1 MKILV
6 PATSANLGPGFD
18 CLGLSLKFFNETQIQ
33 KSNIFSISINGEG
46 SDNIFLKKN
55 NVFVSIFNE
64 IYEKLNGKKEIF
76 RFVFDNKIP
85 LSRGLG
91 SSSAVIVGAIASA
104 YYMSGFKVDKEKILN
119 EALIYENHPDNIA
132 PATLG
137 GFVCSLVE
145 NQKVYSIKKPLD
157 ENLKAV
163 IVVPNVA
170 INTEQSRKALAKDL
184 SLKDCVFT
192 LSHSSFLT
200 ACFME
205 KKYEFLRLASKD
217 KLHEFKRMKN
227 LPELFEVQKFALE
240 NNALMSTLSGSG
252 SSFFSLAYK
261 DEALSLAHKMQ
272 DKFKDFRVECL
283 EFDNNGFEIC

>member
-18 CLGLSLKFFNETQIQ
+18 CLGLSLKLFNETQIQ
-33 KSNIFSISINGEG
+33 KSGVFSISIGGEG

-55 NVFVSIFNE
+55 NIFVNIFYE
-64 IYEKLNGKKEIF
+64 IYEKLSGKKDNF
-76 RFVFDNKIP
+76 RFIFQNNIP

-104 YYMSGFKVDKEKILN
+104 YYMSGFKVEKERILD
-119 EALIYENHPDNIA
+119 EALIYENHLDNIA

-145 NQKVYSIKKPLD
+145 KNKVYSIKKEIDKDLAAVVVIP
-157 ENLKAV
+157 NLAMS
-163 IVVPNVA
+163 
-170 INTEQSRKALAKDL
+170 TEQSRQALAKNL
-184 SLKDCVFT
+184 SFNDAVFN
-192 LSHSSFLT
+192 LSHASFLT
-200 ACFME
+200 ACFLE
-205 KKYEFLRLASKD
+205 KKYEFLKFASQD
-217 KLHEFKRMKN
+217 KLHEINRMKN

-240 NNALMSTLSGSG
+240 NQALMSTLSGSG

-261 DEALSLAHKMQ
+261 DDALALSKKMQ
-272 DKFKDFRVECL
+272 IKFKDFRVQYL
-283 EFDNNGFEIC
+283 EFDDNGFEIC

>member
-18 CLGLSLKFFNETQIQ
+18 CLGLSLKLFNETQIQ
-33 KSNIFSISINGEG
+33 KSGVFSISIGGEG

-55 NVFVSIFNE
+55 NIFVNIFYE
-64 IYEKLNGKKEIF
+64 IYEKLSGKKDNF
-76 RFVFDNKIP
+76 RFIFQNNIP

-104 YYMSGFKVDKEKILN
+104 YYMSGFKVEKERILD

-145 NQKVYSIKKPLD
+145 KNKVYSIKKEIDKDLAAVVVIP
-157 ENLKAV
+157 NLAMS
-163 IVVPNVA
+163 
-170 INTEQSRKALAKDL
+170 TEQSRQALAKNL
-184 SLKDCVFT
+184 SFNDAVFN
-192 LSHSSFLT
+192 LSHASFLT
-200 ACFME
+200 ACFLE
-205 KKYEFLRLASKD
+205 KKYEFLKFASQD
-217 KLHEFKRMKN
+217 KLHEINRMKN

-240 NNALMSTLSGSG
+240 NKALMSTLSGSG
-252 SSFFSLAYK
+252 SSFFSLVFK
-261 DEALSLAHKMQ
+261 DDALALAKKMQ
-272 DKFKDFRVECL
+272 TKFKDFRVQYL
-283 EFDNNGFEIC
+283 EFDDNGFEIC

>member
-18 CLGLSLKFFNETQIQ
+18 CLGLSLKLFNETQIQ
-33 KSNIFSISINGEG
+33 KSGVFSISIGGEG

-55 NVFVSIFNE
+55 NIFVNIFYE
-64 IYEKLNGKKEIF
+64 IYEKLSGKKNNF
-76 RFVFDNKIP
+76 RFIFQNNIP

-104 YYMSGFKVDKEKILN
+104 YYMSGFKVEKERILD

-145 NQKVYSIKKPLD
+145 KNKVYSIKKEIDKDLAAVVVIP
-157 ENLKAV
+157 NLAMS
-163 IVVPNVA
+163 
-170 INTEQSRKALAKDL
+170 TEQSRQALAKNL
-184 SLKDCVFT
+184 SFNDAVFN
-192 LSHSSFLT
+192 LSHASFLT
-200 ACFME
+200 ACFLE
-205 KKYEFLRLASKD
+205 KKYEFLKFASQD
-217 KLHEFKRMKN
+217 KLHEINRMKN

-240 NNALMSTLSGSG
+240 NKALMSTLSGSG
-252 SSFFSLAYK
+252 SSFFSLAFK
-261 DEALSLAHKMQ
+261 DDALALVKKMQ
-272 DKFKDFRVECL
+272 TKFKDFRVQYL
-283 EFDNNGFEIC
+283 EFDDNGFEIC

>member
-18 CLGLSLKFFNETQIQ
+18 CLGLSLKLFNETQIQ
-33 KSNIFSISINGEG
+33 KSGVFSISIGGEG

-55 NVFVSIFNE
+55 NIFVNIFYE
-64 IYEKLNGKKEIF
+64 IYEKLSGKKDNF
-76 RFVFDNKIP
+76 RFIFQNNIP

-104 YYMSGFKVDKEKILN
+104 YYMSGFKVEKKRILD

-145 NQKVYSIKKPLD
+145 KNKVYSIKKEIDKDLAAVVVIP
-157 ENLKAV
+157 NLAMS
-163 IVVPNVA
+163 
-170 INTEQSRKALAKDL
+170 TEQSRQALAKNL
-184 SLKDCVFT
+184 SFNDAVFN
-192 LSHSSFLT
+192 LSHASFLT
-200 ACFME
+200 ACFLE
-205 KKYEFLRLASKD
+205 KKYEFLKFASQD
-217 KLHEFKRMKN
+217 KLHEINRMKN

-240 NNALMSTLSGSG
+240 NKALMSTLSGSG
-252 SSFFSLAYK
+252 SSFFSLAFK
-261 DEALSLAHKMQ
+261 DDSLALAKKMQ
-272 DKFKDFRVECL
+272 TKFKDFSVQYL
-283 EFDNNGFEIC
+283 EFDDNGFEIC

>member
-18 CLGLSLKFFNETQIQ
+18 CLGLSLKLFNETQIQ
-33 KSNIFSISINGEG
+33 KSGVFSISIGGEG

-55 NVFVSIFNE
+55 NIFVNIFYE
-64 IYEKLNGKKEIF
+64 IYEKLSGKKDNF
-76 RFVFDNKIP
+76 RFIFQNNIP

-104 YYMSGFKVDKEKILN
+104 YYMSGFKVEKERILD

-145 NQKVYSIKKPLD
+145 KNKVYSIKKEIDKDLAAVVVIP
-157 ENLKAV
+157 NLAMS
-163 IVVPNVA
+163 
-170 INTEQSRKALAKDL
+170 TEQSRQALAKNL
-184 SLKDCVFT
+184 SFNDAVFN
-192 LSHSSFLT
+192 LSHASFLT
-200 ACFME
+200 ACFLE
-205 KKYEFLRLASKD
+205 KKYEFLKFASQD
-217 KLHEFKRMKN
+217 KLHEINRMKN

-240 NNALMSTLSGSG
+240 NKALMSTLSGSG
-252 SSFFSLAYK
+252 SSFFSLAFK
-261 DEALSLAHKMQ
+261 DDALALTKKIQ
-272 DKFKDFRVECL
+272 TKFKDFRVQYL
-283 EFDNNGFEIC
+283 EFDDNGFEIC

>member
-18 CLGLSLKFFNETQIQ
+18 CLGLSLKLFNETQIQ
-33 KSNIFSISINGEG
+33 KSGVFSISIGGEG

-55 NVFVSIFNE
+55 NIFVNIFYE
-64 IYEKLNGKKEIF
+64 IYEKLSGKKDNF
-76 RFVFDNKIP
+76 RFIFQNNIP

-104 YYMSGFKVDKEKILN
+104 YYMSGFKVEKERILD

-145 NQKVYSIKKPLD
+145 KNKVYSIKKEIDKDLAAVVVIP
-157 ENLKAV
+157 NLAMS
-163 IVVPNVA
+163 
-170 INTEQSRKALAKDL
+170 TEQSRQALAKNL
-184 SLKDCVFT
+184 SFNDAVFN
-192 LSHSSFLT
+192 LSHASFLT
-200 ACFME
+200 ACFLE
-205 KKYEFLRLASKD
+205 KKYEFLKFASQD
-217 KLHEFKRMKN
+217 KLHEINRMKN

-240 NNALMSTLSGSG
+240 NKALMSTLSGSG
-252 SSFFSLAYK
+252 SSFFSLAFK
-261 DEALSLAHKMQ
+261 DDALALANKMQ
-272 DKFKDFRVECL
+272 TKFKDFRVQYL
-283 EFDNNGFEIC
+283 EFDDNGFEIC

>member
-18 CLGLSLKFFNETQIQ
+18 CLGLSLKLFNETQIQ
-33 KSNIFSISINGEG
+33 KSGVFSISIGGEG

-55 NVFVSIFNE
+55 NIFVNIFYE
-64 IYEKLNGKKEIF
+64 IYEKLSGKKDNF
-76 RFVFDNKIP
+76 RFIFQNNIP

-104 YYMSGFKVDKEKILN
+104 YYMSGFKVEKERILD

-145 NQKVYSIKKPLD
+145 KNKVYSIKKEIDKDLAAVVVIP
-157 ENLKAV
+157 NLAMS
-163 IVVPNVA
+163 
-170 INTEQSRKALAKDL
+170 TEQSRQALAKNL
-184 SLKDCVFT
+184 SFNDAVFN
-192 LSHSSFLT
+192 LSHASFLT
-200 ACFME
+200 ACFLE
-205 KKYEFLRLASKD
+205 KKYEFLKFSSQD
-217 KLHEFKRMKN
+217 KLHEINRMKN

-240 NNALMSTLSGSG
+240 NKALMSTLSGSG
-252 SSFFSLAYK
+252 SSFFSLAFK
-261 DEALSLAHKMQ
+261 DDALALAKKMQ
-272 DKFKDFRVECL
+272 TKFKDFRVQYL
-283 EFDNNGFEIC
+283 EFDDNGFEIC

>member
-18 CLGLSLKFFNETQIQ
+18 CLGLSLKLFNETQIQ
-33 KSNIFSISINGEG
+33 KSGVFNISIGGEG

-55 NVFVSIFNE
+55 NIFVNIFYE
-64 IYEKLNGKKEIF
+64 IYEKLSGKKDNF
-76 RFVFDNKIP
+76 RFIFQNNIP

-104 YYMSGFKVDKEKILN
+104 YYMSGFKVEKERILD

-145 NQKVYSIKKPLD
+145 KNKVYSIKKEIDKDLAAVVVIP
-157 ENLKAV
+157 NLAMS
-163 IVVPNVA
+163 
-170 INTEQSRKALAKDL
+170 TEQSRQALAKNL
-184 SLKDCVFT
+184 SFNDAVFN
-192 LSHSSFLT
+192 LSHASFLT
-200 ACFME
+200 ACFLE
-205 KKYEFLRLASKD
+205 KKYEFLKFASQD
-217 KLHEFKRMKN
+217 KLHEINRMKN

-240 NNALMSTLSGSG
+240 NKALMSTLSGSG
-252 SSFFSLAYK
+252 SSFFSLAFK
-261 DEALSLAHKMQ
+261 DDALALVKKMQ
-272 DKFKDFRVECL
+272 TKFKDFRVQYL
-283 EFDNNGFEIC
+283 EFDDNGFEIC

>member
-18 CLGLSLKFFNETQIQ
+18 CLGLSLKLFNETQIQ
-33 KSNIFSISINGEG
+33 KSGVFSISIGGEG

-55 NVFVSIFNE
+55 NIFVNIFYE
-64 IYEKLNGKKEIF
+64 IYEKLSGKKDNF
-76 RFVFDNKIP
+76 RFIFQNNIP

-104 YYMSGFKVDKEKILN
+104 YCMSGFKVEKERILD
-119 EALIYENHPDNIA
+119 EALIYENHLDNIA

-145 NQKVYSIKKPLD
+145 KNKVYSIKKEIDKDLAAVVVIP
-157 ENLKAV
+157 NLAMS
-163 IVVPNVA
+163 
-170 INTEQSRKALAKDL
+170 TEQSRQALAKNL
-184 SLKDCVFT
+184 SFNDAVFN
-192 LSHSSFLT
+192 LSHASFLT
-200 ACFME
+200 ACFLE
-205 KKYEFLRLASKD
+205 KKYEFLKFASQD
-217 KLHEFKRMKN
+217 KLHEINRMKN

-240 NNALMSTLSGSG
+240 NQALMSTLSGSG

-261 DEALSLAHKMQ
+261 DDALALSKKMQ
-272 DKFKDFRVECL
+272 IKFKDFRVQYL
-283 EFDNNGFEIC
+283 EFDDNGFEIC

>member
-18 CLGLSLKFFNETQIQ
+18 CLGLSLKLFNETQIQ
-33 KSNIFSISINGEG
+33 KSGVFSISIGGEG

-55 NVFVSIFNE
+55 NIFVNIFYE
-64 IYEKLNGKKEIF
+64 IYEKLSGKKDNF
-76 RFVFDNKIP
+76 RFIFQNNIP

-104 YYMSGFKVDKEKILN
+104 YYMSGFKVEKERILD

-145 NQKVYSIKKPLD
+145 KNKVYSIKKEIDKDLAAVVVIP
-157 ENLKAV
+157 NLAMS
-163 IVVPNVA
+163 
-170 INTEQSRKALAKDL
+170 TEQSRQALAKNL
-184 SLKDCVFT
+184 SFNDAVFN
-192 LSHSSFLT
+192 LSHASFLT
-200 ACFME
+200 ACFLE
-205 KKYEFLRLASKD
+205 KKYEFLKFASQD
-217 KLHEFKRMKN
+217 KLHEINRMKN

-240 NNALMSTLSGSG
+240 NKALMSTLSGSG
-252 SSFFSLAYK
+252 SSFFSLTFK
-261 DEALSLAHKMQ
+261 DDALALAKKIQ
-272 DKFKDFRVECL
+272 TKFKDFRVQYL
-283 EFDNNGFEIC
+283 EFDDNGFEIC

>member
-18 CLGLSLKFFNETQIQ
+18 CLGLSLKLFNETQIQ
-33 KSNIFSISINGEG
+33 KSGVFSISIGGEG

-55 NVFVSIFNE
+55 NIFVNIFYE
-64 IYEKLNGKKEIF
+64 IYEKLSGKKDNFHFIF
-76 RFVFDNKIP
+76 QNNIP

-104 YYMSGFKVDKEKILN
+104 YYMSGFKVEKERILD

-145 NQKVYSIKKPLD
+145 KNKVYSIKKEIDKDLAAVVVIP
-157 ENLKAV
+157 NLAMS
-163 IVVPNVA
+163 
-170 INTEQSRKALAKDL
+170 TEQSRQALAKNL
-184 SLKDCVFT
+184 SFNDAVFN
-192 LSHSSFLT
+192 LSHASFLT
-200 ACFME
+200 ACFLE
-205 KKYEFLRLASKD
+205 KKYEFLKFASQD
-217 KLHEFKRMKN
+217 KLHEINRMKN

-240 NNALMSTLSGSG
+240 NKALMSTLSGSG
-252 SSFFSLAYK
+252 SSFFSLAFK
-261 DEALSLAHKMQ
+261 DDALALVKKMQ
-272 DKFKDFRVECL
+272 TKFKDFRVQYL
-283 EFDNNGFEIC
+283 EFDDNGFEIC

>member
-18 CLGLSLKFFNETQIQ
+18 CLGLSLKLFNETQIQ
-33 KSNIFSISINGEG
+33 KSGVFSISIGGEG

-55 NVFVSIFNE
+55 NIFVNIFYE
-64 IYEKLNGKKEIF
+64 IYEKLSGKKDNF
-76 RFVFDNKIP
+76 RFIFQNNIP

-104 YYMSGFKVDKEKILN
+104 YYMSGFKVEKKRILD

-145 NQKVYSIKKPLD
+145 KNKVYSIKKEIDKDLAAVVVIP
-157 ENLKAV
+157 NLAMS
-163 IVVPNVA
+163 
-170 INTEQSRKALAKDL
+170 TEQSRQALAKNL
-184 SLKDCVFT
+184 SFNDAVFN
-192 LSHSSFLT
+192 LSHASFLT
-200 ACFME
+200 ACFLE
-205 KKYEFLRLASKD
+205 KKYEFLKFASQD
-217 KLHEFKRMKN
+217 KLHEINRMKN

-240 NNALMSTLSGSG
+240 NKALMSTLSGSG
-252 SSFFSLAYK
+252 SSFFSLAFK
-261 DEALSLAHKMQ
+261 DDALALAKKIQ
-272 DKFKDFRVECL
+272 TKFKDFRVQYL
-283 EFDNNGFEIC
+283 EFDDNGFEIC

>member
-18 CLGLSLKFFNETQIQ
+18 CLGLSLKLFNETQIQ
-33 KSNIFSISINGEG
+33 KSGVFSISIGGEG

-55 NVFVSIFNE
+55 NIFVNIFYE
-64 IYEKLNGKKEIF
+64 IYEKLSGKKDNF
-76 RFVFDNKIP
+76 RFIFQNNIP

-104 YYMSGFKVDKEKILN
+104 YYMSGFKVEKKRILD

-145 NQKVYSIKKPLD
+145 KNKVYSIKKEIDKDLVAVVVIP
-157 ENLKAV
+157 NLAMS
-163 IVVPNVA
+163 
-170 INTEQSRKALAKDL
+170 TEQSRQALAKNL
-184 SLKDCVFT
+184 SFNDAVFN
-192 LSHSSFLT
+192 LSHASFLT
-200 ACFME
+200 ACFLE
-205 KKYEFLRLASKD
+205 KKYEFLKFASQD
-217 KLHEFKRMKN
+217 KLHEINRMKN

-240 NNALMSTLSGSG
+240 NKALMSTLSGSG
-252 SSFFSLAYK
+252 SSFFSLAFK
-261 DEALSLAHKMQ
+261 DDALVLAKKMQ
-272 DKFKDFRVECL
+272 TKFKDFSVQYL
-283 EFDNNGFEIC
+283 EFDDNGFEIC

>member
-18 CLGLSLKFFNETQIQ
+18 CLGLSLKLFNETQIQ
-33 KSNIFSISINGEG
+33 KSGVFSISIGGEG

-55 NVFVSIFNE
+55 NIFVNIFYE
-64 IYEKLNGKKEIF
+64 IYEKLSGKKDNF
-76 RFVFDNKIP
+76 RFIFQNNIP

-104 YYMSGFKVDKEKILN
+104 YYMSGFKVEKERILD

-145 NQKVYSIKKPLD
+145 KNKVYSIKKEIDKDLAAVVVIP
-157 ENLKAV
+157 NLAMS
-163 IVVPNVA
+163 
-170 INTEQSRKALAKDL
+170 TEQSRQALAKNL
-184 SLKDCVFT
+184 SFNDAVFN
-192 LSHSSFLT
+192 LSHVSFLT
-200 ACFME
+200 ACFLE
-205 KKYEFLRLASKD
+205 KKYEFLKFASQD
-217 KLHEFKRMKN
+217 KLHEINRMKN

-240 NNALMSTLSGSG
+240 NKALMSTLSGSG
-252 SSFFSLAYK
+252 SSFFSLAFK
-261 DEALSLAHKMQ
+261 DDALALAKKMQ
-272 DKFKDFRVECL
+272 TKFKDFRVQYL
-283 EFDNNGFEIC
+283 EFDDNGFEIC